1 MKRLY
6 IKPEMELATCRLCE
20 MLAAST
26 NGTEW
31 HTGTDGEGDDNTV
44 GPTQPDPNADAKQSS
59 GFWEEGPQSPNIW
72 GDGE

>member
-6 IKPEMELATCRLCE
+6 IKPETELTTCRLCE
-20 MLAAST
+20 MLAASP

-31 HTGTDGEGDDNTV
+31 HHGTDGQGDDNKI
-44 GPTQPDPNADAKQSS
+44 GPDQPDPNADAKASS

-72 GDGE
+72 EED

>member
-6 IKPEMELATCRLCE
+6 IKPETELTTCRLCE

-26 NGTEW
+26 NRTEW
-31 HTGTDGEGDDNTV
+31 HTGTDGQGDDNTV
-44 GPTQPDPNADAKQSS
+44 GPTQPNPNEDAKASS

-72 GDGE
+72 DED